1 MKMDGDEFRD
11 CLMSFGAADVG
22 HSCVFLFSF
31 IIIGIFH
38 ACVRVHARWWQR
50 LVMVSIGSPIVMQ
63 LCIIILETGGAM
75 DKFWMIG
82 FVVLFPV
89 SLSSALFM
97 EFIMWLY
104 NRLRR
109 KMRNK

>member
-1 MKMDGDEFRD
+1 
-11 CLMSFGAADVG
+11 
-22 HSCVFLFSF
+22 
-31 IIIGIFH
+31 
-38 ACVRVHARWWQR
+38 
-50 LVMVSIGSPIVMQ
+50 MQ